1 MEEDKENDELHQRT
15 AALSTQLVTWLLES
29 NAPHFTTKISL
40 AKEKF
45 PTAHPNLLIACFDR
59 LIEQGCGQVEGEGR
73 VKSYKLLANIA
84 REVYNIPT
92 DKITRTITIEKP
104 VQNKAATAHHENQRQ
119 IPKPA
124 HKPSAPL
131 TNKNVIKPRSAPV
144 SALVPEPSSSVDNM
158 PPSFTIIDMTPLTQ
172 VKPDLVSD
180 TLLTQVCIV
189 VSTLLAEHGG
199 MVDIA
204 LVQASD
210 QLQEGGCTPTD
221 LNLALQMMSDQN
233 KIMIDDNYIM
243 EI

>member
-1 MEEDKENDELHQRT
+1 MNAMEEDKENDELHQRT
-15 AALSTQLVTWLLES
+15 VALSTQLVSWLLES

-59 LIEQGCGQVEGEGR
+59 LIQQGCCHVEGEGR

-84 REVYNIPT
+84 RELYNIPT
-92 DKITRTITIEKP
+92 DKITRTTVEKAPQNKP
-104 VQNKAATAHHENQRQ
+104 VTAHHENQRQ
-119 IPKPA
+119 IPTPTQKS
-124 HKPSAPL
+124 SAPL

-144 SALVPEPSSSVDNM
+144 PEPTSSSLDDM
-158 PPSFTIIDMTPLTQ
+158 PPSFTIIDMTPITQ
-172 VKPDLVSD
+172 AKPDLVSD

-189 VSTLLAEHGG
+189 VSALLAEHGG

-210 QLQEGGCTPTD
+210 LLQEGGCTPTD
-221 LNLALQMMSDQN
+221 LSLALQMMSDQN

>member
-1 MEEDKENDELHQRT
+1 MEEDKENDDRHQRT
-15 AALSTQLVTWLLES
+15 VALSTQLVTWLLS
-29 NAPHFTTKISL
+29 NNEPHFTTKISL

-59 LIEQGCGQVEGEGR
+59 LIEQGCCQVEGEGR

-84 REVYNIPT
+84 RELYNIPT
-92 DKITRTITIEKP
+92 GKITRTTTVEKILQTKP
-104 VQNKAATAHHENQRQ
+104 VAILHENQRQ
-119 IPKPA
+119 IPKSTP
-124 HKPSAPL
+124 KSSAPL
-131 TNKNVIKPRSAPV
+131 MNKNAAKPKAAP
-144 SALVPEPSSSVDNM
+144 VPEPTSSVENM
-158 PPSFTIIDMTPLTQ
+158 PPSFTIIDMTPITQ

-189 VSTLLAEHGG
+189 VSALLAEHGG

-210 QLQEGGCTPTD
+210 LLQEGGCTPTD

>member
-1 MEEDKENDELHQRT
+1 MEEDKENDELYQRT
-15 AALSTQLVTWLLES
+15 TALCTQLVSWLLSS

-45 PTAHPNLLIACFDR
+45 QTAHPNLLLACFDR
-59 LIEQGCGQVEGEGR
+59 LVKQGCCQVEGEGR

-84 REVYNIPT
+84 RELYNIPS
-92 DKITRTITIEKP
+92 DKITRTTTVENTPQNKP
-104 VQNKAATAHHENQRQ
+104 VAILHKNQRQ
-119 IPKPA
+119 IPKSTS
-124 HKPSAPL
+124 KSSAPHM
-131 TNKNVIKPRSAPV
+131 NKNVAKPRETAPA
-144 SALVPEPSSSVDNM
+144 SESTSSVDNI
-158 PPSFTIIDMTPLTQ
+158 PPSFTIIDMTPITQ
-172 VKPDLVSD
+172 AKPDLVSD

-189 VSTLLAEHGG
+189 VSALLTEHGG

-210 QLQEGGCTPTD
+210 LLQEGGCTPTD
-221 LNLALQMMSDQN
+221 LSLALQMMSDQN